1 MVYVLLVLYCIV
13 LYTVCIVLYRV
24 VINVSQECDSEIMK
38 SIKSGGVWEKNAGK
52 F

>member
-1 MVYVLLVLYCIV
+1 MYMIRVNILYGVCTVGIV

-38 SIKSGGVWEKNAGK
+38 SIKSGGV
-52 F
+52 